1 MAFRNRQG
9 AVLKAAN
16 AARDFD
22 GSIAP
27 ASALR
32 EAKI

>member
-9 AVLKAAN
+9 AVLKAAK
-16 AARDFD
+16 AGRDFA